1 MSSDKV
7 ILVIDDELEIRRFL
21 NSTLTQAGFKVVEEE
36 TGRGGIKKLK
46 DEEPNI
52 VLLDLGL
59 PDIDGIEVID
69 KVRSFSNIPIIVLS
83 ARGQEADKVK
93 ALENGAD
100 DYLTKPFSNAELIAR
115 IKVAIRHSELKE
127 KANKI
132 EINGVKIDFDAGI
145 AFLNDKELD
154 LTPKE
159 YKLLS
164 ILIKNAGK
172 IITQKQLLNEIWDR
186 YTPENNNY
194 LRIHT
199 QHLRKKLNDDPLK
212 PKYIIT
218 ETGIGLRFKI

>member
-1 MSSDKV
+1 MSSDKL

-46 DEEPNI
+46 DEEPHI

-59 PDIDGIEVID
+59 PDIDGTEVID
-69 KVRSFSNIPIIVLS
+69 KVRSFSQVPIIVLS

-127 KANKI
+127 KTHKV
-132 EINGVKIDFDAGI
+132 EINGVKVDFDAGI

-164 ILIKNAGK
+164 ILMRNAGK

>member
-1 MSSDKV
+1 MSSDKL

-52 VLLDLGL
+52 ILLDLGL
-59 PDIDGIEVID
+59 PDIDGTEVID
-69 KVRSFSNIPIIVLS
+69 KVRSFSNVPIIVLS

-100 DYLTKPFSNAELIAR
+100 DYLTKPFSNAELVAR
-115 IKVAIRHSELKE
+115 INVALRHSELKE
-127 KANKI
+127 KSHKI
-132 EINGVKIDFDAGI
+132 EINGIGIDFDSGI
-145 AFLNDKELD
+145 ATLNGKELD

-164 ILIKNAGK
+164 ILMKNAGK